1 MNIGNHRSL
10 LCVLMSTAVAVGLL
24 AGALAPSAGATFPAR
39 NGQIAFK
46 RFFDAAHST
55 SAIFVSDPD
64 GKHERQLT
72 HPAHGVQD
80 DGPDWSRDGR
90 TITFARCMV
99 ACEVWVVRA
108 DGTGARRLG
117 PDCLGAGPGTCEFRG
132 SPAFSPAGA
141 IAFAHGFGAFNG
153 DALQN
158 PELAGMNADGGGLRT
173 IYAAA
178 PYSARDAAVAW
189 APDGKRLAASIG
201 NSNSATPP
209 GRQAVYVIGADGAG
223 GLRRVTPYGMG
234 DGVDWSP
241 DGKRLLFR
249 SHAEIFGRPAGSQL
263 YTVRPDG
270 TGLTRLTHFKPGT
283 FVGSSSFSPD
293 GTWITVSLTGIG
305 RQADVYVMRADGT
318 HARPVTRTRLWDTTP
333 DWGPAR

>member
-1 MNIGNHRSL
+1 MNIGKHRSRFGARI
-10 LCVLMSTAVAVGLL
+10 STAVVVGVLV
-24 AGALAPSAGATFPAR
+24 GALAPSAGATFPAR
-39 NGQIAFK
+39 NGKIAFK
-46 RFFDAAHST
+46 RYSDAARST

-72 HPAHGVQD
+72 HPAQGVKD

-117 PDCLGAGPGTCEFRG
+117 PDCLRAGPGTCEFRG
-132 SPAFSPAGA
+132 SPAFSPTGT
-141 IAFAHGFGAFNG
+141 IAFGHGFGSFNG
-153 DALQN
+153 DAVQN
-158 PELAGMNADGGGLRT
+158 AEMAVMNADGSALRT

-178 PYSARDAAVAW
+178 PYTVREAGFAW

-201 NSNSATPP
+201 NSNSASPP

-223 GLRRVTPYGMG
+223 GPRRVTPFGMG

-241 DGKRLLFR
+241 DGRRLLFR

-293 GTWITVSLTGIG
+293 GKWITVSLTGIG
-305 RQADVYVMRADGT
+305 RQADIYVMRANGT
-318 HARPVTRTRLWDTTP
+318 DVRPVTRTRLWDTTP